1 MSGVSGPNTYGNFGS
16 ISATAPSGTAGPV
29 DVFAFTVD
37 GGMQLVPEGF
47 SYGPTIVEIT
57 PDMSTAEGG
66 RTGVIFGYGFGP
78 VGSGVSGPLPQSTN
92 STSSGIPSSLQVKVA
107 GNPVQVTGFA
117 PYAYPSQ
124 SPPFPL
130 SLVVAA
136 LPLHIPR

>member
-1 MSGVSGPNTYGNFGS
+1 
-16 ISATAPSGTAGPV
+16 AGPV

-117 PYAYPSQ
+117 RSEERRVGK
-124 SPPFPL
+124 SVDLGGGGRFKKK
-130 SLVVAA
+130 
-136 LPLHIPR
+136 RKDNEM